1 MVKTRSNQI
10 DTLARKKHIS
20 CLISSLTGELSKHY
34 EKLVPSQ
41 TWIVYWITHSLSLL
55 EQTQFLD
62 SVVDDVI
69 EFMRECA
76 HKSGGYGGG
85 PGQIAHLA
93 TTFAAVNALITTSS
107 EEALESIDRVN
118 LVRFLH
124 RMKQPDGSFSVHDD
138 GEIDSRATYCV
149 LSIMKC
155 LNIQDKVLLENV
167 TDWILSCQTYEGG
180 FGSVPGSEAH
190 GGYTFCCVASLCLMD
205 HLSRANI
212 PALIRWLVSK
222 QIPEEGGFCGRSN
235 KLVDSC
241 YSYWQGAVFPLIHPS
256 LVRAK
261 SSSPTNNLDSWLF
274 DSDALQDYIL
284 NQCQSETGLLRD
296 KPGAQPDF
304 YHTCYALS
312 GLSISQ
318 HQPSGATNDIGSLPI
333 NVLGRTHP
341 LFNLSI
347 DSLDC
352 CLNYFEN
359 KKIETIQCKSPC
371 SQPS

>member
-1 MVKTRSNQI
+1 MVRTRSNQI
-10 DTLARKKHIS
+10 NTLHRKKHIN
-20 CLISSLTGELSKHY
+20 CLISDLTGELSKNY

-62 SVVDDVI
+62 TIVDDVI
-69 EFMRECA
+69 EFMKECA
-76 HKSGGYGGG
+76 HKDGGYGGG

-107 EEALESIDRVN
+107 EEALESIDRVS

-149 LSIMKC
+149 LSVMKC
-155 LNIQDKVLLENV
+155 LNIHDDALLDNV
-167 TDWILSCQTYEGG
+167 AEWILRCQTYEGG

-190 GGYTFCCVASLCLMD
+190 GGYTFCCVASLCLMNQ
-205 HLSRANI
+205 LARADV
-212 PALIRWLVSK
+212 PALLRWLTNK
-222 QIPEEGGFCGRSN
+222 QLTDDGGFCGRSN

-241 YSYWQGAVFPLIHPS
+241 YSYWQGAVFPLIQSNLDKTPY
-256 LVRAK
+256 
-261 SSSPTNNLDSWLF
+261 LDSWLF
-274 DSDALQDYIL
+274 DSGALQDYIL
-284 NQCQSETGLLRD
+284 NQCQADSGLLRD
-296 KPGAQPDF
+296 KPGAAPDF

-318 HQPSGATNDIGSLPI
+318 HQPIGEPYDVGALPI
-333 NVLGRTHP
+333 NLLGRTHP
-341 LFNLSI
+341 LFNLSTV
-347 DSLDC
+347 SLDN
-352 CLNYFEN
+352 CLRYFEN
-359 KKIETIQCKSPC
+359 KKIETFQAG
-371 SQPS
+371 